1 MLSSRERRALAFA
14 AIFLAA
20 SAFASRAM
28 AQQQPQ
34 GFAIE
39 RFYPSG
45 PGGGWFVMDD
55 LDMHGGL
62 GGVMALTSGYAMKPL
77 RVTDGAQ
84 HLAVVSDRA
93 FADFGFAVTYE
104 RWRLY
109 LNMDAPLLTQGES
122 GTVGGYRFAAPS
134 LDLGTGPD
142 TLTDARIG
150 LDARVLGSAT
160 SSFRLGLGAQ
170 LFVSNGNRFY
180 ADVNQQ
186 YHASYD
192 TDGTYRAMGRV
203 LVAGDVGVF
212 TYAGHAGVHVRPLD
226 DSPTPGSP
234 QGSELLFGAAAGARL
249 PVFGNRPWVLVVG
262 PEIYGATA
270 FRSFLQSTGTALE
283 ALLTGRLE
291 ETADDRPQLRFRLGT
306 GAGINQH
313 FGAPE
318 WRLVFGIEVSDR
330 TARYFAP

>member
-1 MLSSRERRALAFA
+1 
-14 AIFLAA
+14 
-20 SAFASRAM
+20 
-28 AQQQPQ
+28 
-34 GFAIE
+34 
-39 RFYPSG
+39 
-45 PGGGWFVMDD
+45 MDD
-55 LDMHGGL
+55 LDMRGGL

-77 RVTDGAQ
+77 RVTDGSQ

-109 LNMDAPLLTQGES
+109 LNMDAPLVTQGES
-122 GTVGGYRFAAPS
+122 GTVGAYQFAAPS
-134 LDLGTGPD
+134 LDLGTAPD

-150 LDARVLGSAT
+150 LDARVLGEAGSH
-160 SSFRLGLGAQ
+160 FRLGVGAQ
-170 LFVSNGNRFY
+170 LFVSNGSRSY
-180 ADVNQQ
+180 LDVNQQ
-186 YHASYD
+186 YHANYD

-203 LVAGDVGVF
+203 LVAGDVGMF

-249 PVFGNRPWVLVVG
+249 PVFGNRPWVLIVG

-291 ETADDRPQLRFRLGT
+291 EAADDGPQLRFRLGT
-306 GAGINQH
+306 GAGINPH

-318 WRLVFGIEVSDR
+318 WRLVFGIELSDR
-330 TARYFAP
+330 TGKQAHRR

>member
-1 MLSSRERRALAFA
+1 M
-14 AIFLAA
+14 AA
-20 SAFASRAM
+20 SSLASRAK

-34 GFAIE
+34 GFAVE
-39 RFYPSG
+39 RFYSSA

-77 RVTDGAQ
+77 RVTDGST

-93 FADFGFAVTYE
+93 FVDFGFAVTYE

-109 LNMDAPLLTQGES
+109 LNMDAPLVTQGES
-122 GTVGGYRFAAPS
+122 GTVGGYQFAAPS
-134 LDLGTGPD
+134 LDLGTAPD

-150 LDARVLGSAT
+150 LDARILGSAT

-180 ADVNQQ
+180 YDVNQQ
-186 YHASYD
+186 YHANYD

-203 LVAGDVGVF
+203 LVAGDAGMF

-226 DSPTPGSP
+226 DSPAPGSP
-234 QGSELLFGAAAGARL
+234 QGSELLFGVAGGAKL
-249 PVFGNRPWVLVVG
+249 PVFGNRPWALIVG

-291 ETADDRPQLRFRLGT
+291 ETADDGPQLRFKLGT
-306 GAGINQH
+306 GGGINQH

-318 WRLVFGIEVSDR
+318 WRLVVGVELSDR
-330 TARYFAP
+330 TGKRAPE

>member
-1 MLSSRERRALAFA
+1 MLSSSESRALGFA
-14 AIFLAA
+14 AIVLAA
-20 SAFASRAM
+20 SSFASRAR
-28 AQQQPQ
+28 AQQQAQ

-39 RFYPSG
+39 RFYSSA

-55 LDMHGGL
+55 LHMHGGL
-62 GGVMALTSGYAMKPL
+62 GGVIALTSGYAMKPL
-77 RVTDGAQ
+77 RVTDGSQ
-84 HLAVVSDRA
+84 HLAAVSDRA

-109 LNMDAPLLTQGES
+109 LNMDAPLVTQGES
-122 GTVGGYRFAAPS
+122 GTVGGYQFAAPS
-134 LDLGTGPD
+134 LDLGTAPD
-142 TLTDARIG
+142 TLADARIG
-150 LDARVLGSAT
+150 V
-160 SSFRLGLGAQ
+160 GAQ

-180 ADVNQQ
+180 SDISGN
-186 YHASYD
+186 YHANYD

-203 LVAGDVGVF
+203 LVAGDVGMF

-234 QGSELLFGAAAGARL
+234 QGSELLFGAAAGAKV
-249 PVFGNRPWVLVVG
+249 PVFGNGSRMLIVG

-270 FRSFLQSTGTALE
+270 FRSFMQSTATALE

-291 ETADDRPQLRFRLGT
+291 ETGDGGPQLRFKLGT

-318 WRLVFGIEVSDR
+318 WRLVFGIELSDR
-330 TARYFAP
+330 TGKQAAP